1 MSRNLLR
8 DYSSDSET
16 DNPATGGGE
25 AKELHRPVMTGRVME
40 VLSVEREEWYVDA
53 TLGQGGHTCAI
64 LALGGRVVAFD
75 VDPEAIARAREFLF
89 PGHEERLILVP
100 SNHRDMGEILA
111 SWEIRPRGVILD
123 SGWSMNQA
131 GSERAGLSF
140 EGTGPLDMRL
150 DPTLP
155 VTARMILEE
164 SSAEELACL
173 LSNFG
178 EEPLAFGIA
187 RALVQS
193 RSRGRLPGTPRD
205 LAAFVSGVYYRKG
218 FRRSRRHPATRTFMA
233 LRIAVNQ
240 EIDSLVKGLEGVRPI
255 LQPGGRLAVLSFHSR
270 EDREVKH
277 LFRNW
282 VREKRGELLFPKPLV
297 PSDEELS
304 ENPRSRSAK
313 LRVFIA
319 H

>member
-8 DYSSDSET
+8 DYSSDSQ
-16 DNPATGGGE
+16 TGDVTMDGE
-25 AKELHRPVMTGRVME
+25 SRNFHRSVMTERVME

-53 TLGQGGHTCAI
+53 TLGQGGHTRAI
-64 LALGGRVVAFD
+64 LERGGRVVAFD
-75 VDPEAIARAREFLF
+75 VDPEAIAQARKTLI
-89 PGHEERLILVP
+89 PGYEERLILVP
-100 SNHRDMGEILA
+100 ANHRDMGDILSA
-111 SWEIRPRGVILD
+111 WEIRPRGVILD

-131 GSERAGLSF
+131 GEDRAGLSF

-150 DPTLP
+150 DPSLT
-155 VTARMILEE
+155 VTARTILET

-187 RALVQS
+187 RALVQA
-193 RSRGRLPGTPRD
+193 RGRGRLPASPRD
-205 LAAFVSGVYYRKG
+205 LAAFVSGVYYRRG

-233 LRIAVNQ
+233 LRIAVNR
-240 EIDSLVKGLEGVRPI
+240 EIESLVSGLEGIRPL

-270 EDREVKH
+270 EDREIKH
-277 LFRNW
+277 LFRGW
-282 VREKRGELLFPKPLV
+282 VREKLGELLFPKPLL
-297 PSDEELS
+297 PSEEELS

-313 LRVFIA
+313 LRVFVA